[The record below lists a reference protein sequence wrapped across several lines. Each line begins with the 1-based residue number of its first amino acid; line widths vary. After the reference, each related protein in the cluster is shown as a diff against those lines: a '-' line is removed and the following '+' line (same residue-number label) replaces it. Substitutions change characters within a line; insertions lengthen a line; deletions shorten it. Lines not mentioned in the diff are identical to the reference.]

1 MGGKKHISNEEMASA
16 RSGIKNSDFLIP
28 KSFHPNVV
36 VNRFSK
42 NYVRSNN
49 PSLKYQR
56 FTQSGCRDIGF
67 RSVPMYIFMSN
78 KPSPE

>member
-16 RSGIKNSDFLIP
+16 RSGIKNFDFLIP
-28 KSFHPNVV
+28 KSFHP
-36 VNRFSK
+36 

-56 FTQSGCRDIGF
+56 FTQFGCRDIGF
-67 RSVPMYIFMSN
+67 RSVPMYIFMLN
-78 KPSPE
+78 KPSPD